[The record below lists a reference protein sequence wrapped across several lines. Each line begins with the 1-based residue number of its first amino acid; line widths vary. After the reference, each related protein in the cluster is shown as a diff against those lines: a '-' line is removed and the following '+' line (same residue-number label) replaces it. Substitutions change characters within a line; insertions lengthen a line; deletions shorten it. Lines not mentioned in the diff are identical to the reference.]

1 MKKFE
6 LTTDTKMH
14 FGRKLFRIKALVS
27 FGDVKEGTLGG
38 YVEKEENLDHEGNAW
53 VYGDALV
60 YGDARVSGNACVY
73 GEENGNGVCKSGVM
87 HFCENPFDVLDYYP
101 LVDDE
106 CNVAEFAEVEALG
119 DTFKKSGADDK
130 TATNKLHIGAKLN
143 LKGFIK
149 ACIDFS
155 LEKTKVENKSSGY
168 GAQLASSG
176 DYAQLASSGNYAQL
190 ASSGYCAQLASSG
203 NYAQL
208 ASSGN
213 CAQLAS
219 SGDYAQL
226 ASSGNCS
233 QLAISG
239 YGAQLASSGNYAQ
252 LAISGYGAKLASSG
266 YGAKLAIS
274 GYGAQLA
281 ISGYGAK
288 LASSGDYAQLASSGD
303 GAKLA
308 SSGNCSQLASSG
320 YGAQL
325 ASSGND
331 CVVCVA
337 GIGSIAK
344 AKVGSWITLSEWR
357 YDRENRK
364 IVPACVKTEQVDG
377 ERIKEDTFY
386 KLENGEFVE
395 VK

>member
-1 MKKFE
+1 MK
-6 LTTDTKMH
+6 
-14 FGRKLFRIKALVS
+14 GYKA
-27 FGDVKEGTLGG
+27 FYKNMICKGDG
-38 YVEKEENLDHEGNAW
+38 YEKQYEENTT
-53 VYGDALV
+53 Y
-60 YGDARVSGNACVY
+60 
-73 GEENGNGVCKSGVM
+73 EENGNEVCKSGVM
-87 HFCENPFDVLDYYP
+87 HFCENPFDVLNYYP
-101 LVDDE
+101 LVDGK

-176 DYAQLASSGNYAQL
+176 N
-190 ASSGYCAQLASSG
+190 CAQLASSG
-203 NYAQL
+203 DCAQL

-219 SGDYAQL
+219 SG
-226 ASSGNCS
+226 N
-233 QLAISG
+233 
-239 YGAQLASSGNYAQ
+239 
-252 LAISGYGAKLASSG
+252 
-266 YGAKLAIS
+266 
-274 GYGAQLA
+274 
-281 ISGYGAK
+281 GAK
-288 LASSGDYAQLASSGD
+288 LASSGDCAKLASSGNWAKLASSGD

-308 SSGNCSQLASSG
+308 SSGDC
-320 YGAQL
+320 AQL
-325 ASSGND
+325 ASSGNWAQLASSGD
-331 CVVCVA
+331 CAQLASSGDWAQLASSGNGAKLASSGKDSVVCAA
-337 GIGSIAK
+337 GVDSIAK
-344 AKVGSWITLSEWR
+344 AMIGSWITLSEWK
-357 YDRENRK
+357 YDRDKDRY
-364 IVPACVKTEQVDG
+364 VPVCVKTEQVDG